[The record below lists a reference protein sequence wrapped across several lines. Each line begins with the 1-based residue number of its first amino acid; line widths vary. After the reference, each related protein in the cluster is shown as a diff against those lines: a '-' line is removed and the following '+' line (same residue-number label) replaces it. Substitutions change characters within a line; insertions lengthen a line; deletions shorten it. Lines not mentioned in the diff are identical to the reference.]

1 MDYRQELKNKRKI
14 VIKLGTSTIT
24 YPETGNINL
33 EKLEKLVRIL
43 INLRNK
49 GKEVIV
55 VSSGAVGIGRNV
67 LGFQERPKEKAVRQ
81 ACAAV
86 GQGRLMMLYEKIFA
100 EYSQITAQVLL
111 TKESIMN
118 EECARNARN
127 TFDRLAAMN
136 VVPIVN
142 ENDAI
147 SVDEEAYGNFGDND
161 TMAAYV
167 AALVE
172 ADLLILMSDIEGLYT
187 DDPKKNPNARF
198 VHTVVRIDHQL
209 EEMGKG
215 AGTELGTG
223 GMATKIEAA
232 KITTQS
238 GADMVIAN
246 GHNIYTINDVM
257 AGKKV
262 GTLFLSKDSGY
273 AGENELAPVKEE
285 FRRRAKRRKKENIRK
300 RSANKIQADRIQ
312 ANTGGQSYELHA
324 SNW

>member
-1 MDYRQELKNKRKI
+1 MDYRQELKSKKKI
-14 VIKLGTSTIT
+14 VIKVGTSTIT

-33 EKLEKLVRIL
+33 EKLEKFVRIL

-67 LGFQERPKEKAVRQ
+67 LGFSKRPKEKPVRQ

-86 GQGRLMMLYEKIFA
+86 GQGRLMMMYEKLFA
-100 EYSQITAQVLL
+100 EYSQITAQILL
-111 TKESIMN
+111 TKESITDQ
-118 EECARNARN
+118 ECARNARN
-127 TFDRLAAMN
+127 TFDRLAAMK

-147 SVDEEAYGNFGDND
+147 SVAEENYGNFGDND

-187 DDPKKNPNARF
+187 DDPKKNPKARF
-198 VHTVVRIDHQL
+198 VHTVGHIDEEL
-209 EEMGKG
+209 EAMGKG

-232 KITTQS
+232 KIATCA
-238 GADMVIAN
+238 GADMVIAD
-246 GHNIYTINDVM
+246 GHNIYTINDIM
-257 AGKKV
+257 AGKKI
-262 GTLFLSKDSGY
+262 GTLFLSEDKEY
-273 AGENELAPVKEE
+273 IGENEYAPAREK
-285 FRRRAKRRKKENIRK
+285 FRRKAKRRKKENNCK
-300 RSANKIQADRIQ
+300 KDIQKNSQ
-312 ANTGGQSYELHA
+312 TCKGGETNELYA
-324 SNW
+324 GNW